1 MVEGEG
7 LYVAVD
13 VHYGL
18 HKTGAANWFE
28 NTNFE
33 FFIGMGGE
41 QKQYYVYATG
51 ADEFAATPEAAFIQ
65 QESVTTGS
73 DGSYHT
79 IIEVFIPAANL
90 SGVQE
95 GTFRVG
101 VAWKT
106 NNDSCNNGSANAGKA
121 DSYWVPKGLWPS
133 DDNKAVVTTTGI
145 YTK

>member
-1 MVEGEG
+1 
-7 LYVAVD
+7 
-13 VHYGL
+13 
-18 HKTGAANWFE
+18 
-28 NTNFE
+28 
-33 FFIGMGGE
+33 MGGE

-51 ADEFAATPEAAFIQ
+51 ADEFTATPGADFIQ
-65 QESVTTGS
+65 HKSVTTGS

-95 GTFRVG
+95 GTVRVG

-106 NNDSCNNGSANAGKA
+106 NNDSCNNGSANNGKA

-133 DDNKAVVTTTGI
+133 NDNKAVVTTTGI